1 MEKIVQAIQWIP
13 PIFLTHS
20 QDIHTLFTHFIIII
34 IIIII
39 TINNY
44 ASYIYIK
51 SISARK

>member
-34 IIIII
+34 IIII

-44 ASYIYIK
+44 ASYSYIK

>member
-1 MEKIVQAIQWIP
+1 MNT

-34 IIIII
+34 IIII
-39 TINNY
+39 NNY

-51 SISARK
+51 SISALK

>member
-34 IIIII
+34 III